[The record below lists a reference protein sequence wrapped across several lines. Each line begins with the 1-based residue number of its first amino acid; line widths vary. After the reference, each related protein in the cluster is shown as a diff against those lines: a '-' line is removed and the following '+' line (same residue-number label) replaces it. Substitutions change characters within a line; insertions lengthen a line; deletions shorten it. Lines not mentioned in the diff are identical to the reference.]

1 MKQGTVAWSRTWVLA
16 RSDDGKRVIGARRRG
31 LGVLDAVPLALRAR
45 RYESFSYFKK
55 VDTQTD
61 VRIYERSTASCC
73 RNDVLDSWA
82 VLYSVDDILAGV
94 SHFFVV

>member
-73 RNDVLDSWA
+73 RNDVLES
-82 VLYSVDDILAGV
+82 LGCTLQR
-94 SHFFVV
+94 